1 MKQSTIEKRMPEF
14 HKIYEQIYETPFIT
28 LCDMAVHT
36 SVSRSAISRYT
47 QYMYESSILRGPVIA
62 INPAENYHQYA
73 SFLTFE
79 NPLLTY
85 TYLEEFPYMIYRGLG
100 FGSWNLLLIS
110 EKMMDFSILKGF
122 KTCFLR
128 GVKGA
133 TWLSKVSFIDW
144 DQSMEAMYKALSLPD
159 EKSVLYEEGPVIPWS
174 KKEWTLYYQFKD
186 NIKMLKMPT
195 LRENKI
201 RFETY
206 QKWLS
211 QLPQFTRIYTAFYP
225 KGLDKYF
232 AVDFL
237 FKSEY
242 QKQLSTILGMLPST
256 SIFFSVGDYLFAR
269 LFFLNKKEK
278 NDLLMVMF
286 QLGERGYFTEGYQV
300 SVVSPVGEGS
310 EDMHLI

>member
-1 MKQSTIEKRMPEF
+1 
-14 HKIYEQIYETPFIT
+14 
-28 LCDMAVHT
+28 
-36 SVSRSAISRYT
+36 
-47 QYMYESSILRGPVIA
+47 MYESSILKGPFIV
-62 INPAENYHQYA
+62 INPSENYHQYA

-79 NPLLTY
+79 NVLLMY
-85 TYLEEFPYMIYRGLG
+85 TYLKEFPYVIYRSLE
-100 FGSWNLLLIS
+100 FGNWNLLLIS
-110 EKMMDFSILKGF
+110 EKMIDFSMLKGF
-122 KTCFLR
+122 KTWFLR

-133 TWLSKVSFIDW
+133 TWLSKVIFIDW
-144 DQSMEAMYKALSLPD
+144 DQSMDAMHKALSLPD
-159 EKSVLYEEGPVIPWS
+159 EKSVLYEEGPANPWS
-174 KKEWTLYYQFKD
+174 TNEWDIYYQFKD
-186 NIKMLKMPT
+186 NTRMLKMPA

-211 QLPQFTRIYTAFYP
+211 QLPQFAHTYTAFYP

-232 AVDFL
+232 AIDFL

-278 NDLLMVMF
+278 NDLLLIVF
-286 QLGERGYFTEGYQV
+286 SLGERGYFTEGHQAPV
-300 SVVSPVGEGS
+300 ISPVGEGS
-310 EDMHLI
+310 ENVCLSL